1 MHAKLCGLSGLKQ
14 KGKKKD
20 KKKKRRIESGA
31 KGARKGVAMTAYATK
46 IWPVQLYAVS
56 THGLLA
62 SKIDFELLDRPVK
75 KLAFYLS

>member
-1 MHAKLCGLSGLKQ
+1 
-14 KGKKKD
+14 
-20 KKKKRRIESGA
+20 
-31 KGARKGVAMTAYATK
+31 MTAYATK

-75 KLAFYLS
+75 KLAIYLS